1 MIAAYQ
7 AFVKFLSATAPWWG
21 AFLGALALT
30 LVLVPPVRAL
40 NRRLG
45 MVDAPSARRINTTP
59 IPRGGGLA
67 IYLALLALTAIYPH
81 VFDRSIIQGI
91 SSLSVLRLFLPPTLL
106 VLLGYADDKFGLPP
120 VVKLLGQIAVA
131 ALAVFWFRLGFS
143 GIFPHLPFVLDA
155 ALTIFWLVG
164 AINAFNL
171 IDGLDGLA
179 SGLALI
185 AVAGMAG
192 TLFCIGRGGM
202 TLFHFALMGALLGF
216 LRYNFHPASVFL
228 GDCGSMFLGYI
239 VAILPLV
246 TQTSNSFLVGMGIP
260 LLAMGVPIFDTSL
273 AIVRRTVR
281 AVLRKGAANGADPG
295 NGHVMTAD
303 TDHLHHRI
311 LRRVASQRKAAF
323 ALYGFAG
330 LLVLLGVGGLLL
342 KGRAVA
348 LFIVGFMAVAYIVFR
363 DMRRVELW
371 DAGRLLNDA
380 AHAATVVSRRRRHLV
395 AVPLL
400 VMADLSV
407 LLASWLAVSLI
418 LNLPVTGK
426 TIARWLVLRSVPI
439 ILAMIFFRVYVT
451 VWSRALLSNYVRLV
465 AAVFVGSALTG
476 VAVTIGNV
484 PHSHMLMFTVVY
496 DALVCLGLL
505 SVRMVRAV
513 VRDLFY
519 SLDAGRL
526 AESPDAKRIV
536 VYGAGLR
543 YRSFRRELVRSSAVG
558 DRVIVGL
565 IDDDMLLR
573 DQYVGGIKIYG
584 TLEQAPG
591 ILKQLRADAVVI
603 AAVLTPE
610 RMAIARQIF
619 ASCNVPVTQ
628 FSFVETPL

>member
-1 MIAAYQ
+1 MSSVIQ
-7 AFVKFLSATAPWWG
+7 SLLSFLSATAPWWG

-30 LVLVPPVRAL
+30 LALVPPVRAL

-45 MVDAPSARRINTTP
+45 MVDAPSARRINTKP

-67 IYLALLALTAIYPH
+67 IYLALLALAAIFPH
-81 VFDRSIIQGI
+81 VFGRSIIQGI
-91 SSLSVLRLFLPPTLL
+91 SGLSVLRLLLPPTLL

-131 ALAVFWFRLGFS
+131 ALAVFWFKLGFS
-143 GIFPHLPFVLDA
+143 GIFPKLPFVLDA

-303 TDHLHHRI
+303 ADHLHRRI
-311 LRRVASQRKAAF
+311 LHRVASQRKAAF

-380 AHAATVVSRRRRHLV
+380 AHATTVVSRRRRHLV

-407 LLASWLAVSLI
+407 LVASWRAVSLI

-426 TIARWLVLRSVPI
+426 SIARWLVLRSVPI
-439 ILAMIFFRVYVT
+439 VLAMIFFRVYVT

-513 VRDLFY
+513 ARDLFY
-519 SLDAGRL
+519 ALDAGRL
-526 AESPDAKRIV
+526 AETPDAKRIV

-543 YRSFRRELVRSSAVG
+543 YRSFRRELVRSSAIG

-573 DQYVGGIKIYG
+573 DQYVGGVKIYG

-619 ASCNVPVTQ
+619 PSCHVPVTQ